1 MINKGMN
8 VAVKHYSL
16 LSAFRSTVIDT
27 NENIVTIKVPKDSMR
42 TVFQIGD
49 PLAVAYNEEGSQKI
63 KSATVTGFDAV
74 NELLEFAEKP
84 DVECTE
90 RRYSERLPVSLYAD
104 FRLTDLR
111 GGKKKFAL
119 IRDVSEYGL
128 CITTGEQIFRGQYI
142 DMDIYLA
149 RNILSLTAKIVWVSQ
164 KGSTYD
170 YGLQIKHNG
179 PLILYRMRELMQK
192 ERLEFAS
199 IRFD

>member
-1 MINKGMN
+1 MK
-8 VAVKHYSL
+8 
-16 LSAFRSTVIDT
+16 
-27 NENIVTIKVPKDSMR
+27 

-49 PLAVAYNEEGSQKI
+49 PLAVAYKADGSQKI

-74 NELLEFAEKP
+74 NEWLEFTEKP
-84 DVECTE
+84 DVEYTE

-119 IRDVSEYGL
+119 IKDVSEYGL
-128 CITTGEQIFRGQYI
+128 CITTGEQIFTGQYI

-149 RNILSLTAKIVWVSQ
+149 RNILSLTAKIVWASRN
-164 KGSTYD
+164 GSCYD

-192 ERLEFAS
+192 QRFEFAS
-199 IRFD
+199 ISFD